1 MSAIQWSAIDWV
13 SLIALSL
20 LVLIVARIGEQLS
33 FGNRGVGALITALL
47 FAVGFA
53 AWSYSVHDQLTHALA
68 TFTPTGRG
76 WGDSKRA
83 AGMTDGHSSL
93 VALGDRPTSWIALDH
108 SLLIFSFL
116 LVGPENQLVA
126 ERHWLR
132 EEVEP
137 FIVFAGTSSTG
148 NLSNFDALVLS
159 RETIQGS
166 DE

>member
-20 LVLIVARIGEQLS
+20 FVLIVARIGEQLS

-76 WGDSKRA
+76 
-83 AGMTDGHSSL
+83 
-93 VALGDRPTSWIALDH
+93 
-108 SLLIFSFL
+108 
-116 LVGPENQLVA
+116 
-126 ERHWLR
+126 
-132 EEVEP
+132 
-137 FIVFAGTSSTG
+137 
-148 NLSNFDALVLS
+148 
-159 RETIQGS
+159 
-166 DE
+166 